1 MSCYADRC
9 RNLAAEISATGCQ
22 AAILTYW
29 ASIRYLSGF
38 NGSSGVL
45 WVPVVGNPILITDFR
60 YDEQAKS
67 EVEESFDIRIVS
79 GGWISN
85 IEDMVASANG
95 SVAFESEH
103 VTVSEHEALKEAFP
117 QLSLIASTDLVG
129 RLRRIKDAK
138 EIEGIEH
145 AITTAEAALQR
156 TLTGIDWT
164 DRPSEKRVAGYLE
177 AELRA
182 GGSEHLPFEV
192 IVASGPR
199 TSLPHATP
207 SDRCVVSGDL
217 LLIDFGARF
226 QSYCSDI
233 TRNFVIG
240 SPRDW
245 QVALHN
251 QVLDAHEQ
259 ACAAVGPGVLCRF
272 VDTVA
277 REALVAHQ
285 VDQYFG
291 HSTGHGIGLE
301 VHESPSLSQR
311 SEQTLEV
318 GNVVTIEPGV
328 YLPARGGVRIE
339 DDILVEP
346 SGFRRMTSLS
356 RALIE
361 L

>member
-1 MSCYADRC
+1 MSRYADRC
-9 RNLAAEISATGCQ
+9 RNLASVIATTGCE
-22 AAILTYW
+22 AAILTHS
-29 ASIRYLSGF
+29 ASVRYLSGF
-38 NGSSGVL
+38 SGSFGVL
-45 WVPVVGNPILITDFR
+45 WVSVVGAPILITDFR
-60 YDEQAKS
+60 YDEQAKD
-67 EVEESFDIRIVS
+67 EVEDSFDIRIVS

-85 IEDMVASANG
+85 IEDLVTSVGG
-95 SVAFESEH
+95 SVAFESEY
-103 VTVSEHEALKEAFP
+103 VTVSEHKALKEAFP
-117 QLSLIASTDLVG
+117 QLSLVASTDLVG
-129 RLRRIKDAK
+129 RLRRIKDVK

-145 AITTAEAALQR
+145 SITTAEAALQR
-156 TLTGIDWT
+156 TLVGIDWT
-164 DRPSEKRVAGYLE
+164 DRPSERRVAGYLE

-182 GGSEHLPFEV
+182 GGSEHLPFDV

-207 SDRCVVSGDL
+207 SDRSVLLGDL
-217 LLIDFGARF
+217 LLIDFGARV
-226 QSYCSDI
+226 QGYCSDI

-240 SPRDW
+240 PPQDW
-245 QVALHN
+245 QVVLHN

-259 ACAAVGPGVLCRF
+259 ACAAIGPGVLCRF
-272 VDTVA
+272 VDMVA

-301 VHESPSLSQR
+301 VHENPSLSQR